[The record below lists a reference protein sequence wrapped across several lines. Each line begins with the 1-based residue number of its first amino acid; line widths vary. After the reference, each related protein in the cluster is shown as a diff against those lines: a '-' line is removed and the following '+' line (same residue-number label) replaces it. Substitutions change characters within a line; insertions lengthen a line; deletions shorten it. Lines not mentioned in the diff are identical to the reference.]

1 MILALR
7 RDTKGTDCILG
18 ILEIDGKKLNTLE
31 PPWVP
36 HPTGGRAGAPYVSC
50 VPAGV
55 YRVEPYKRP
64 CGERAWILSSPELG
78 VFQLPFEIPREQ
90 RGKARSLITI
100 RAAHYAYDAIDGI
113 GIGLNRV
120 KTSVGWKLERS
131 LDAMNI
137 LRTVVNGT
145 LDLTLRIEDAA

>member
-1 MILALR
+1 VILALR
-7 RDTKGTDCILG
+7 RDTKGTDCTLG

-31 PPWVP
+31 PPWIP
-36 HPTGGRAGAPYVSC
+36 HPGGGRAGAPFVSC

-90 RGKARSLITI
+90 RGKARSLVTI
-100 RAAHYAYDAIDGI
+100 RAANYAYDAIDAI
-113 GIGLNRV
+113 GIGMNRV

-137 LRTVVNGT
+137 LRTVVNGS